1 MAGWLAGWIA
11 GFVPSCVHACVR
23 ARSTLPPA
31 ERQPTGCATRA
42 QRKPRIPIEERSIYE
57 KNIRPTLETRC
68 YEKQK
73 SEREREREGGEVG
86 GVGSRAAQKNAGEK
100 DEKRS
105 RKREGVVRLQ
115 LERIPRPNVANR
127 FYRIASILNVV

>member
-73 SEREREREGGEVG
+73 SEREREREGGRGRWSGIARGTEERG
-86 GVGSRAAQKNAGEK
+86 
-100 DEKRS
+100 
-105 RKREGVVRLQ
+105 RKG
-115 LERIPRPNVANR
+115 
-127 FYRIASILNVV
+127 